1 MENPFNELSERLE
14 RIENLLTDRHE
25 MRVEP
30 SEDKEDNLLNVKE
43 AAAFLD
49 ESVATLYGR
58 TCRNQIPFYKR
69 GKKLYFKKAELL
81 AWVEKGRN
89 KTIDEIQ
96 GSTAGGKL

>member
-1 MENPFNELSERLE
+1 MENPFNEISERLE
-14 RIENLLTDRHE
+14 RIENLLTDHHQ
-25 MRVEP
+25 MKVEP
-30 SEDKEDNLLNVKE
+30 PDNEEEKLMNVKE
-43 AAAFLD
+43 AASFLG

-69 GKKLYFKKAELL
+69 GKKLYFKKPELL

-96 GSTAGGKL
+96 ESAR